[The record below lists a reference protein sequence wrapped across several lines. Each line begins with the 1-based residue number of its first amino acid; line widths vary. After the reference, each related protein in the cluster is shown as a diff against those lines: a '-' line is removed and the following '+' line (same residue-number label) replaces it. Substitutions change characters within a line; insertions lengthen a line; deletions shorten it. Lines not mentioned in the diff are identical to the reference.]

1 MTSALSLQ
9 GPAKVSYMAVISAV
23 SPAARGRDLP
33 FATEQNLAGEAV
45 RSRQQRFD

>member
-33 FATEQNLAGEAV
+33 FATEQNVVGQAMPSG
-45 RSRQQRFD
+45 QQRFD